1 MVGSLRKV
9 DPECAGQALNPGWGD
24 AHATAALRALDPPE
38 LEQPAGDGR
47 GQCAVQVPAALGPVD
62 AGPGEVTARTA
73 ELEEI
78 QAERAEFLRS
88 GPGDFETK
96 GRRITTVRSA

>member
-1 MVGSLRKV
+1 MGCSER
-9 DPECAGQALNPGWGD
+9 AGQALNTDRGD
-24 AHATAALRALDPPE
+24 AYATAALTRRATLDPAE

-47 GQCAVQVPAALGPVD
+47 GQRAVQVPAALGPVD
-62 AGPGEVTARTA
+62 AGPGEVATRAA
-73 ELEEI
+73 DLEKI

-88 GPGDFETK
+88 GPGDFEAK